1 MSATLEHP
9 MPVLAERRRPTL
21 EQTLERAWRDALA
34 GAAAECP
41 VCHEH
46 MELRGGQA
54 ECTGCGS
61 RLS

>member
-9 MPVLAERRRPTL
+9 VPVFAEPRQRTL
-21 EQTLERAWRDALA
+21 EETLERSWRDALA
-34 GAAAECP
+34 GAPAECP
-41 VCHEH
+41 LCREH
-46 MELRGGQA
+46 MQVRGREA

>member
-1 MSATLEHP
+1 MSATLEQP
-9 MPVLAERRRPTL
+9 MPVFAEPLRPTL

-34 GAAAECP
+34 GAPAECP
-41 VCHEH
+41 LCRERLTLHAGH
-46 MELRGGQA
+46 A

>member
-1 MSATLEHP
+1 MSATLEQP
-9 MPVLAERRRPTL
+9 MPVLAQSRRPTL
-21 EQTLERAWRDALA
+21 EQTLERAWRDALE

-41 VCHEH
+41 LCHEN
-46 MELRGGQA
+46 MEFRGGHA